1 MELITTVFSQLRA
14 DLNDKL
20 NAAERQMVYLLKS
33 HDSTY
38 AVKHLEARIAL
49 LEARGAPT
57 SVFETP
63 APQIRS
69 GGLEGLLMKRENM
82 PSPILGPT
90 SANSVIVPTI
100 QRQHTIVLEEKPMT
114 VFDSLNRARIIEA
127 ASQMNVDDEVDDEVA
142 FGEVVAA
149 QGGIDE
155 EEEVE
160 EEVEEEEVE
169 EEVVEMEVEEE
180 AEEEALELEKF
191 VWPPLPNPKSKVYFK
206 DQYNK
211 VYRVVDEDD
220 AEDEPFAEYD
230 EVNKKLVKIA

>member
-20 NAAERQMVYLLKS
+20 NTAERQMLYLLKS
-33 HDSTY
+33 QDPSD
-38 AVKHLEARIAL
+38 AVKNLEARIAL

-127 ASQMNVDDEVDDEVA
+127 ASQMIVEDEVDDEVA
-142 FGEVVAA
+142 FGEAVAE

-155 EEEVE
+155 EE

-169 EEVVEMEVEEE
+169 EEVVEE
-180 AEEEALELEKF
+180 AEEEEEEALNLEEFDWKG
-191 VWPPLPNPKSKVYFK
+191 KTYYK
-206 DQYNK
+206 DQHNK
-211 VYRVVDEDD
+211 VYRIIDD
-220 AEDEPFAEYD
+220 APEDEPFAEYD

>member
-14 DLNDKL
+14 DLNEKL
-20 NAAERQMVYLLKS
+20 NTAERQMVYLLKS
-33 HDSTY
+33 QDSSD
-38 AVKHLEARIAL
+38 AVKNLEARIAL

-69 GGLEGLLMKRENM
+69 GGLEGLLMKRDNM

-100 QRQHTIVLEEKPMT
+100 QRQHTVVIEEKPMT

-127 ASQMNVDDEVDDEVA
+127 ESKMIVEDEVDDEVA
-142 FGEVVAA
+142 YGEVVAE

-155 EEEVE
+155 EEE
-160 EEVEEEEVE
+160 E
-169 EEVVEMEVEEE
+169 EEVVEEEEEIVEE
-180 AEEEALELEKF
+180 ADEEEALELAEF
-191 VWPPLPNPKSKVYFK
+191 VWKGKTYYK
-206 DQYNK
+206 DQHNK
-211 VYRVVDEDD
+211 VYRIIDD
-220 AEDEPFAEYD
+220 APEDEPFAEYD
-230 EVNKKLVKIA
+230 EANNKLVKIA

>member
-20 NAAERQMVYLLKS
+20 NTAERQMLYLLKS
-33 HDSTY
+33 QDPSD
-38 AVKHLEARIAL
+38 AVKNLEARIAL

-63 APQIRS
+63 SPQIRS

-127 ASQMNVDDEVDDEVA
+127 ASQMIVEDEVDDEVA

-155 EEEVE
+155 EEEE
-160 EEVEEEEVE
+160 IEEEEE
-169 EEVVEMEVEEE
+169 DIVEMEEE
-180 AEEEALELEKF
+180 AEEEALNLEEFIWKG
-191 VWPPLPNPKSKVYFK
+191 KTYYK
-206 DQYNK
+206 DQHNK
-211 VYRVVDEDD
+211 VYRIIDD
-220 AEDEPFAEYD
+220 APEDEPFAEYD
-230 EVNKKLVKIA
+230 EMNNKLVKIA

>member
-14 DLNDKL
+14 DLNEKL
-20 NAAERQMVYLLKS
+20 NTAERQMVYLLKS
-33 HDSTY
+33 QDSTE
-38 AVKHLEARIAL
+38 AVKNLEARIAL

-69 GGLEGLLMKRENM
+69 GGLEGLLMKRDNM

-100 QRQHTIVLEEKPMT
+100 QRQHTVVIEEKPMT

-127 ASQMNVDDEVDDEVA
+127 ESKMIVDDEVDDEVA
-142 FGEVVAA
+142 YGEVVAE

-155 EEEVE
+155 EEEE
-160 EEVEEEEVE
+160 EEEIVEEEEEIVE
-169 EEVVEMEVEEE
+169 E
-180 AEEEALELEKF
+180 ADEEEALELAEF
-191 VWPPLPNPKSKVYFK
+191 VWKGKTYYK
-206 DQYNK
+206 DQHNK
-211 VYRVVDEDD
+211 VYRIIDD
-220 AEDEPFAEYD
+220 APEDEPFAEYD
-230 EVNKKLVKIA
+230 ETNNKLVKIA

>member
-14 DLNDKL
+14 DLNEKL
-20 NAAERQMVYLLKS
+20 NMAERQMLYLLKS
-33 HDSTY
+33 QDS
-38 AVKHLEARIAL
+38 KDLIKNLEARIAL

-114 VFDSLNRARIIEA
+114 VLDSLARARVIEA
-127 ASQMNVDDEVDDEVA
+127 AEEEVDDEVA
-142 FGEVVAA
+142 YGEVVAE
-149 QGGIDE
+149 QGGVDSDDE
-155 EEEVE
+155 EAV
-160 EEVEEEEVE
+160 EEEVE
-169 EEVVEMEVEEE
+169 EEVVEEELVD
-180 AEEEALELEKF
+180 EEDALELAEFIWKG
-191 VWPPLPNPKSKVYFK
+191 KTYYK

-211 VYRVVDEDD
+211 VYRIIDD
-220 AEDEPFAEYD
+220 APEDEPFAEYD
-230 EVNKKLVKIA
+230 EVNNKLVKIA

>member
-14 DLNDKL
+14 DLNEKL
-20 NAAERQMVYLLKS
+20 NVAERQMLYLLKS
-33 HDSTY
+33 QDSSD
-38 AVKHLEARIAL
+38 AVKNLEARIAL

-114 VFDSLNRARIIEA
+114 VLDSLARARVIEA
-127 ASQMNVDDEVDDEVA
+127 AEEEVDDEVA
-142 FGEVVAA
+142 YGEVVAE
-149 QGGIDE
+149 QGGVDSDDE
-155 EEEVE
+155 EAV
-160 EEVEEEEVE
+160 EEEVE
-169 EEVVEMEVEEE
+169 EEVVEEELVD
-180 AEEEALELEKF
+180 EEDALELAEFIWKG
-191 VWPPLPNPKSKVYFK
+191 KTYYK

-211 VYRVVDEDD
+211 VYRIIDD
-220 AEDEPFAEYD
+220 APEDEPFAEYD
-230 EVNKKLVKIA
+230 EVNNKLVKIA